1 MALKESDLQLRSV
14 DCVTGAV
21 EPICVLDP
29 ENECCMDVPREEI
42 PFNNGLLV
50 KQGNSAIVSLK
61 LQFSDPVEEF
71 IFDRIR
77 TDLWRNPGSKLKVI
91 REPEEGY
98 QMSFFLNVEMVKTP
112 EQRNALIE
120 YWRDFGVNMRR
131 ILTDGKMVINK
142 YVRSRADASRLK

>member
-1 MALKESDLQLRSV
+1 MTLKESDLQLRSV

-29 ENECCMDVPREEI
+29 DHECCMDVLREEI
-42 PFNNGLLV
+42 PFKDGLLI

-61 LQFSDPVEEF
+61 LQFGDPVEEF
-71 IFDRIR
+71 IFERIR
-77 TDLWRNPGSKLKVI
+77 TDLWRNPGAKIKVI

-98 QMSFFLNVEMVKTP
+98 HISFFLNIEMVKTL

-120 YWRDFGVNMRR
+120 YWSDFGVNMRR

>member
-1 MALKESDLQLRSV
+1 MPLKELDLNLYPIN
-14 DCVTGAV
+14 CTKGAI

-29 ENECCMDVPREEI
+29 DHECCMDIPREEI
-42 PFNNGLLV
+42 PFENGILV

-61 LQFSDPVEEF
+61 LQFGDPVEEF

-77 TDLWRNPGSKLKVI
+77 NELWRNPGSKLKVI

-98 QMSFFLNVEMVKTP
+98 HISFFLNTEKVKTVV
-112 EQRNALIE
+112 QRNELIE
-120 YWRDFGVNMRR
+120 YWGNFAENMRR

>member
-1 MALKESDLQLRSV
+1 MPLKESDLKLHPI
-14 DCVTGAV
+14 DCAKGAV
-21 EPICVLDP
+21 EPICILDP
-29 ENECCMDVPREEI
+29 GHECCMDIPREEI
-42 PFNNGLLV
+42 PFENGILV
-50 KQGNSAIVSLK
+50 KQGNSAIVSLT

-77 TDLWRNPGSKLKVI
+77 NELWRDPGSKLKVI

-98 QMSFFLNVEMVKTP
+98 HISFFLNTEKVKTV
-112 EQRNALIE
+112 EQRNELIG
-120 YWRDFGVNMRR
+120 YWSNFEENMRR

>member
-1 MALKESDLQLRSV
+1 LPLEESDLKLHPI
-14 DCVTGAV
+14 DCAKGAV

-29 ENECCMDVPREEI
+29 DHECCMDIPREEI
-42 PFNNGLLV
+42 SFKNGILV

-77 TDLWRNPGSKLKVI
+77 NELWRNTGSKLKVI

-98 QMSFFLNVEMVKTP
+98 QISFFLNTDKVKTVV
-112 EQRNALIE
+112 QRNELIE
-120 YWRDFGVNMRR
+120 YWGKFQENMRR

-142 YVRSRADASRLK
+142 YVRSRADTSRLK